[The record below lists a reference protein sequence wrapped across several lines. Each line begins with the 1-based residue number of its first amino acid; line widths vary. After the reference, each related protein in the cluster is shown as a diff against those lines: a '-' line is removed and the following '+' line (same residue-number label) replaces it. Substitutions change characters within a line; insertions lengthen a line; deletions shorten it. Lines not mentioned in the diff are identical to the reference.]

1 MWEDNN
7 YCWVVLCKNNWFH
20 RRESLFY
27 KHRIPL
33 AETDV
38 YAPVPALKSS
48 FTARCDECHK
58 EYLYK
63 PSDVLRHDQELPVS
77 FIPHPLFQLDFMPR
91 AVELTEQKAVEI
103 AAGADRLRK
112 ATLALEVVLFL
123 PGQNAVKDIF
133 PATTVSNS
141 ANAHRS
147 QVG

>member
-20 RRESLFY
+20 RRENLFY

-58 EYLYK
+58 EYSINLRCAETRPRTSRVFHS
-63 PSDVLRHDQELPVS
+63 PS
-77 FIPHPLFQLDFMPR
+77 PLSTGFH
-91 AVELTEQKAVEI
+91 
-103 AAGADRLRK
+103 AA
-112 ATLALEVVLFL
+112 
-123 PGQNAVKDIF
+123 
-133 PATTVSNS
+133 
-141 ANAHRS
+141 RS
-147 QVG
+147 RID